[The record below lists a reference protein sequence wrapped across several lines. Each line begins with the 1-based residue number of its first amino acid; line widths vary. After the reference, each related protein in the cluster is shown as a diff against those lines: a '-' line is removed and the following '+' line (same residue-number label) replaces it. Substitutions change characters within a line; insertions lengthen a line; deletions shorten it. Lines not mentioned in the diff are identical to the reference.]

1 MREAVLFAFVIGS
14 LACVPVGFTAPAAA
28 VQCPESAPAAWKR
41 PGGYCSQ
48 ISGNGA
54 SIFDNVRGDEIPVP
68 PPAAECVPISFRY
81 LGKGERLIMADVDPC
96 DVDLCGAIELE
107 LQGLA
112 PGDRLR
118 VAGC

>member
-1 MREAVLFAFVIGS
+1 MREAVLFAFVIGVWR
-14 LACVPVGFTAPAAA
+14 ACRSASRLPLRQSSVGVSPSGVEATGW
-28 VQCPESAPAAWKR
+28 C
-41 PGGYCSQ
+41 CSQ